1 MWRHVEC
8 SKIKL
13 NFEALIGFGV
23 FFLSTNIFFR
33 ILKYPGS
40 QGSLA
45 EGEESVQLT
54 SLYYFISAIFI
65 LKILFTFF
73 LKSFLNEEVNCSK
86 PSLSVIIPWFHD

>member
-54 SLYYFISAIFI
+54 SSLRKLFRKKVNNIFNI
-65 LKILFTFF
+65 KIADM
-73 LKSFLNEEVNCSK
+73 K
-86 PSLSVIIPWFHD
+86 